1 MVMLKIIEVYCDT
14 AVIFGFLNLDLFSY
28 PNNMISLFKDIGLYI
43 IAASIRPVFLES
55 QKILACF
62 SE

>member
-28 PNNMISLFKDIGLYI
+28 PNNMIQLVQGYRPIYHSSKYQTSLSGI
-43 IAASIRPVFLES
+43 
-55 QKILACF
+55 
-62 SE
+62 SENTCLF